1 MTRQNDI
8 EYLQSISRITSKN
21 ILKVIEERET
31 FITNNRNK
39 IDPDIEANL
48 VSLANSKDMSN
59 IELFF
64 QLMSGMGFEPR
75 DCLLGFIHFLDMP
88 FEFDT
93 ESFLLSRDQILE
105 IDLENT
111 LGFHC
116 DISYP
121 YYGSLHFRC
130 VGSGGGGFIVK
141 KNLENFQ
148 KPNKILIRRLFNG
161 RFKRKI
167 IKELKK
173 QKWKTKH

>member
-1 MTRQNDI
+1 MTYQNDI

-88 FEFDT
+88 FVAYT
-93 ESFLLSRDQILE
+93 LGYQYLKGNL
-105 IDLENT
+105 IDT
-111 LGFHC
+111 LGFDF
-116 DISYP
+116 DISYQQRAFDF
-121 YYGSLHFRC
+121 YYWE
-130 VGSGGGGFIVK
+130 
-141 KNLENFQ
+141 LEQ
-148 KPNKILIRRLFNG
+148 CMVHVEIPWKLTSKPPDIEVREIFNG

-173 QKWKTKH
+173 LKWKTKH